1 MKLKMLLLGMVLI
14 LLAGCAYHSQI
25 TFSEDGRSA
34 TLKGNVKSEAEIDV
48 ANKKAKINQIG
59 ETWLQKLQKVIPQ
72 NVEVTK

>member
-1 MKLKMLLLGMVLI
+1 MKLKMLLLGII
-14 LLAGCAYHSQI
+14 LLLGSCAYHSQI

-72 NVEVTK
+72 NVEVAK